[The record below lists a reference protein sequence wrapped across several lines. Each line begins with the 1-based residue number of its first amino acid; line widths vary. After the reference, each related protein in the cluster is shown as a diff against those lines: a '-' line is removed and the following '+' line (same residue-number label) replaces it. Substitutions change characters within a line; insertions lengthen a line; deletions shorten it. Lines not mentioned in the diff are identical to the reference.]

1 MKNNTMEQLNRVEL
15 IGIVGAT
22 RISEAGEGRC
32 ANFSLVTNY
41 AFQAKDGTAV
51 IETTWHHVVCF
62 EGKGVYPLE
71 EIEKGV
77 SLHVTGRLRRR
88 RFTAGNG
95 DERDYVEVMASRVEK
110 MPESVREPEN
120 E

>member
-62 EGKGVYPLE
+62 EGKAVCPIQ
-71 EIEKGV
+71 EIVKGDT
-77 SLHVTGRLRRR
+77 LHVLGRLRRR
-88 RFTAGNG
+88 RYLAESGE
-95 DERDYVEVMASRVEK
+95 ERFVVEVLASLVEK
-110 MPESVREPEN
+110 LPVAVYHPESS
-120 E
+120 